1 MGLKWIQIILFDSS
15 LTQHSHQCTA
25 VAQHFHCLVIQ
36 TSLLLFTQKKY
47 FVHIYWLKNR
57 IKCLFVFCYFLIF
70 FSYIYKID
78 LNKQVRIVLLFLSP
92 PDTHTQTP
100 LPYETIKYRVWTYF
114 NMTCSVMWHVYLVIW
129 VSFRLSGVLLVSPLF
144 VLDYVPGW

>member
-1 MGLKWIQIILFDSS
+1 MNTDYPVWFIFNTTFTSMYRCCSTFSLSCDPDFFIIVY
-15 LTQHSHQCTA
+15 T
-25 VAQHFHCLVIQ
+25 
-36 TSLLLFTQKKY
+36 KKY

-57 IKCLFVFCYFLIF
+57 IKCLFVFCHFLIF